1 MNGRSYQ
8 ARCSAGRSGRM
19 IAGERP
25 RYALVLSAL
34 GAVALAVAAFLP
46 WYGVGAIAGRLP
58 ATPACGAPA
67 AVQVIL
73 LVLAALALLDALLG
87 LARASGAPP
96 AGAGASVAVLAVLAT
111 ACVAYRMIEPPAPAG
126 AASSVA
132 LREGAWLAL
141 VSSVAMI
148 VGGLWPRVEL
158 AASPSE
164 GALRGLGSVPGVTPG
179 A

>member
-1 MNGRSYQ
+1 
-8 ARCSAGRSGRM
+8 M

-34 GAVALAVAAFLP
+34 GAVALAVSAFLP
-46 WYGVGAIAGRLP
+46 WYGLATGAGRLP
-58 ATPACGAPA
+58 AGPARGVAP

-87 LARASGAPP
+87 LARAPGAAP
-96 AGAGASVAVLAVLAT
+96 AGAGASVAVVAVLAG
-111 ACVAYRMIEPPAPAG
+111 ACVAYRMIEPPLPAG
-126 AASSVA
+126 AVSSGT

-141 VSSVAMI
+141 VSSLAMI

-158 AASPSE
+158 AAGPAE
-164 GALRGLGSVPGVTPG
+164 GALRSLGGLPRVTPG
-179 A
+179 S